1 MLAKKFPTALAHQV
15 IHRTRYPGTMR
26 TEHHY
31 RWRCRNPWG
40 KAFTTRFTCTWETIS
55 AENPEAVAIE
65 GSLIVRHV
73 PDTPEEI
80 ALNERAITAAH
91 LAEGSRYQ
99 PRE

>member
-1 MLAKKFPTALAHQV
+1 
-15 IHRTRYPGTMR
+15 MR

-40 KAFTTRFTCTWETIS
+40 KAFTTSFTCTEDTIRG
-55 AENPEAVAIE
+55 EHPEAVALEWTHIE
-65 GSLIVRHV
+65 RHV

-80 ALNERAITAAH
+80 ALNERALTAAH
-91 LAEGSRYQ
+91 LAHGSPHH